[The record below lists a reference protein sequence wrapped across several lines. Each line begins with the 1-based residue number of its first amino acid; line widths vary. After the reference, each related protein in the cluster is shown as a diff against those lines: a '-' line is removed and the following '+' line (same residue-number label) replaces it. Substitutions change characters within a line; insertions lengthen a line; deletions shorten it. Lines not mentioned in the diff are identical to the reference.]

1 MGIKNFSW
9 LKRFQKLS
17 CKEHV
22 LESFKKS
29 YQTNKL
35 IYNKQRNFCVSLQ
48 KKEKKE
54 YFAKLNEKDITYN
67 KKFWHTVKPFL
78 SDKVKS
84 RETITLV
91 NNENIESNEN
101 EVTKSFNN
109 FFSNIV
115 KNIKIRECQC
125 EDDLHNRL
133 SSHRVL
139 QTILKYSNF
148 PKH

>member
-1 MGIKNFSW
+1 MIKTFSKAIMKRTHFRNKF
-9 LKRFQKLS
+9 LKNATDQ
-17 CKEHV
+17 
-22 LESFKKS
+22 
-29 YQTNKL
+29 NKL
-35 IYNKQRNFCVSLQ
+35 INNKQRNFCVSLLR
-48 KKEKKE
+48 KEKKE
-54 YFAKLNEKDITYN
+54 YFAKLNEKNITDN
-67 KKFWHTVKPFL
+67 WKFWYTVKPFL